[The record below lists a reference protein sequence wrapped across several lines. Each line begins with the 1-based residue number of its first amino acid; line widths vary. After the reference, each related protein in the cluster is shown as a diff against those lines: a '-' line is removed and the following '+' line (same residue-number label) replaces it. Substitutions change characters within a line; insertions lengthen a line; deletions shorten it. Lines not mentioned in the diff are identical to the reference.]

1 MALPQEK
8 GFTYADLLSWEDD
21 GRYELI
27 TGEPVL
33 MAPGP
38 TTAHQ
43 DILGELFAQLHAY
56 LKGKPCK
63 AYLSPFDVRL
73 FEKERS
79 RPADV
84 DTVVQP
90 DLIVVCDRNRVDARG
105 VHGAPD
111 MVIEILSSSTRQHDC
126 LIKYNL
132 YQQAGVKEYWIV
144 DPDKKVVLV
153 HKLVDGQYHAPDA
166 YTAEDSVPV
175 GVLEDC
181 AVDLTAVFS
190 GL

>member
-1 MALPQEK
+1 MASPQEK
-8 GFTYADLLSWEDD
+8 SYTYADLLSWDD
-21 GRYELI
+21 DVRYELI
-27 TGEPVL
+27 KGEPVM

-38 TTAHQ
+38 SNTHQ

-56 LKGKPCK
+56 LRGKHCK

-73 FEKERS
+73 FEGKGD
-79 RPADV
+79 RPTDV
-84 DTVVQP
+84 NTVVQP
-90 DLIVVCDRNRVDARG
+90 DLIVVCSRDKVDSRG

-111 MVIEILSSSTRQHDC
+111 LVVEILSPSTRQHDC

-166 YTAEDSVPV
+166 YTAEDTVPV

-190 GL
+190 EG

>member
-1 MALPQEK
+1 MAIPAEKARYTFADVLEWENGEQAEIIDGEVTMMGTPSSMHQEI
-8 GFTYADLLSWEDD
+8 SV
-21 GRYELI
+21 EL
-27 TGEPVL
+27 TRQLANYLEGKQCRVYH
-33 MAPGP
+33 AP
-38 TTAHQ
+38 
-43 DILGELFAQLHAY
+43 FA
-56 LKGKPCK
+56 
-63 AYLSPFDVRL
+63 VRL
-73 FEKERS
+73 FERAGDAPE
-79 RPADV
+79 DV
-84 DTVVQP
+84 DTVVEPDLSVVCDKSKIDKRGCKGAP
-90 DLIVVCDRNRVDARG
+90 DLI
-105 VHGAPD
+105 
-111 MVIEILSSSTRQHDC
+111 IEILSPSTRQHDC

-166 YTAEDSVPV
+166 YTAEDSIPV